1 MKSPV
6 SSKIVPIFYLL
17 IGLIFLCFPQIPHKD
32 IINVDKIIGEE
43 VSLIFTREI
52 GILFIVIAILIRQ
65 IYSTSESVYRLMNTT
80 FLVVMILLSAISLMM
95 YFLIPGNPQ
104 QLIFTTLINI
114 AFSLY
119 IFGNENSKTIIE

>member
-32 IINVDKIIGEE
+32 IINVDRIIGEE
-43 VSLIFTREI
+43 VSLVFTREI
-52 GILFIVIAILIRQ
+52 GVLFIVIAILIRQ

-80 FLVVMILLSAISLMM
+80 FLVVMILLSSISLMM
-95 YFLIPGNPQ
+95 YFLIPSHPF
-104 QLIFTTLINI
+104 QLIVTTLINI
-114 AFSLY
+114 AFFFVYLW
-119 IFGNENSKTIIE
+119 ERK

>member
-43 VSLIFTREI
+43 VSLVFTREI
-52 GILFIVIAILIRQ
+52 GVLFIVIAILIRQ

-80 FLVVMILLSAISLMM
+80 FLVVMILLSSTSIMM
-95 YFLIPGNPQ
+95 YFLIPSHPL
-104 QLIFTTLINI
+104 QLIVTTLINI
-114 AFSLY
+114 AFFFVYLW
-119 IFGNENSKTIIE
+119 ERK

>member
-1 MKSPV
+1 MRSPI

-17 IGLIFLCFPQIPHKD
+17 IGLIFLSFPQIPHKD

-65 IYSTSESVYRLMNTT
+65 IYSTSASVYRLMNTT

-95 YFLIPGNPQ
+95 YFLFPSPHAFNF
-104 QLIFTTLINI
+104 LYTTLINI
-114 AFSLY
+114 AFFFIYLW
-119 IFGNENSKTIIE
+119 ERK

>member
-17 IGLIFLCFPQIPHKD
+17 IGLIFLSFPQIPHKD

-52 GILFIVIAILIRQ
+52 GVLFIVIAILIRQ

-95 YFLIPGNPQ
+95 YFLIPSHPL
-104 QLIFTTLINI
+104 QLIVTTLINI
-114 AFSLY
+114 AFFLIY
-119 IFGNENSKTIIE
+119 LWERKQ

>member
-32 IINVDKIIGEE
+32 IINVDRIIGEE
-43 VSLIFTREI
+43 VSLVFTREI
-52 GILFIVIAILIRQ
+52 GVLFIVIAILIRQ

-80 FLVVMILLSAISLMM
+80 FLVVMILLSSISIMM
-95 YFLIPGNPQ
+95 YFLIPSHPF
-104 QLIFTTLINI
+104 QLIVTTLINI
-114 AFSLY
+114 AFFFVYLW
-119 IFGNENSKTIIE
+119 ERK